1 MSRARTNK
9 ENRPKRPSTL
19 GLLLGGTGG
28 RKDAS
33 KGAEAER
40 QRRRRERDR
49 SREMDAYVG
58 YDAMYRDG
66 IAQVMPGV
74 FSQTV
79 EFSDISYQSA
89 RKEARETAFTVMSS
103 LFNYFPADSHVQ
115 LQVVNA
121 PIPADE
127 VGRKV
132 FFEPGERATA
142 GLAEEYNRILNDKMR
157 EGVSNLVRH
166 RYLTYAVGADDVD
179 AAVPK
184 LARIRGDVEQTLAR
198 IRCSSRALDG
208 AERLELL
215 QGQLRPGSRF
225 EFSWDKLSPTSG
237 ARTKD
242 FVMPS
247 TLDFKPEGRSD
258 CFCSDGRYGAVL
270 AVRSFGSVI
279 EETYLASIID
289 LPLPLNVTLHV
300 QPIAQSEALALVKRQ
315 IDWMDK
321 EIIDEQMSAVKK
333 GYDYQIL
340 PPELRFSKEE
350 AEELLDFL
358 RNKSERL
365 FVYTGLVYTWA
376 DSLEELDRR
385 VQQVTSVAQGCTI
398 GLEPL
403 HFRQRQ
409 ALNSVLPL
417 GDNHVTVSRYLTTGQ
432 VAMQMPFAS
441 QSLDEAG
448 GGYYGQ
454 SKESGN
460 LVLCDRKRLASPMGF
475 VCGKPGS
482 GKSFS
487 VKREI
492 TNTVLA
498 HPEDEVV
505 IFDPAGEYGNLVG
518 ALGGA
523 NVELAPGC
531 SAVLNPLDTADVADR
546 ADAAKLAYKTDA
558 VLALSSALMAE
569 GREGLPERDRSII
582 ARCVGEAYRE
592 CARDGRLPTLGD
604 FHAALLAQPEPEAAD
619 IALRYERYV
628 KGAFSFF
635 NGQSNVALDN
645 RITNIDMH
653 GLGQNMRVFG
663 MITALEMVR
672 NRVMVTP
679 PRTLTIFEQF
689 ANDLYGETARGGGDV
704 ETRER
709 HIRQLLNF
717 FPVYGEDEEGQMV
730 ELDAEQ
736 VLSVP
741 RRIHAREVVRRG
753 FMSNF
758 LFQNIASVFRAPA
771 EVVEIIQRFDPY
783 EQGKAQN
790 AEKNKV
796 EIDEGTADE
805 LSINDEGEV
814 EIPDEQV
821 VGKAADIFGPKV
833 YGDIA
838 VEFSGHMDDIAK
850 AHEAD
855 DDDRVM
861 LDNLKEAFK
870 QSVTAPLV
878 QAAKESYGSELKP
891 RQQQQIERKVQA
903 DADIQLNRQVGDY
916 QIQARR
922 IEQSRKD
929 ELKAATSETE
939 RAEVNKR
946 HDEQKAEAF
955 QTLAQKLEDSREEL
969 VQRAGETVVREVETA
984 KKEDEKQGIEDK
996 VRAHLRGFSRTIP
1009 SFLMAYGEE
1018 GTTLANFDTVIP
1030 ADVFQDVTSI
1040 TVDEFRFLRDGGDYT
1055 DGETGEVKRFVGHL
1069 FDEVVFNDSVSEFI
1083 KLRERLA
1090 NYFDE
1095 SQTEDIFDYV
1105 PPQKTNQIFTPRNV
1119 VVQMVDLFEKENPGC
1134 FDDPSH
1140 TFADLYMKSGLYI
1153 TEIIKRLYRSEG
1165 MKAAFPDDR
1174 ERLDHI
1180 LEHQVF
1186 GIAPTK
1192 IIYEIATHFILGF
1205 HDEVGQGCDSNF
1217 ELADAAELAKEGT
1230 LEAYVERVFGPKL
1243 GEA

>member
-1 MSRARTNK
+1 MSRARSNK

-49 SREMDAYVG
+49 SREMAAYVG
-58 YDAMYRDG
+58 YDAMYKDG

-208 AERLELL
+208 VERLELL

-225 EFSWDKLSPTSG
+225 EFSWDKLSPASG

-258 CFCSDGRYGAVL
+258 CFRSDERYGAVL

-365 FVYTGLVYTWA
+365 FVYTGLIYTWA
-376 DSLEELDRR
+376 KDPEVLD
-385 VQQVTSVAQGCTI
+385 QQVAQITSVAQGCTL
-398 GLEPL
+398 GVEPL
-403 HFRQRQ
+403 FFRQRQ
-409 ALNSVLPL
+409 ALNSILPL
-417 GDNHVTVSRYLTTGQ
+417 GANHVTVSRYLTTGQ
-432 VAMQMPFAS
+432 MAMQLPFAN
-441 QSLDEAG
+441 QSLDEEG

-460 LVLCDRKRLASPMGF
+460 LVICNRKRLSNPMGF

-498 HPEDEVV
+498 YPEDEVV
-505 IFDPAGEYGNLVG
+505 IFDPAGEYGNLVD
-518 ALGGA
+518 ALGGV
-523 NVELAPGC
+523 NIELSPGT
-531 SAVLNPLDTADVADR
+531 STVLNPFDTRDVSDR
-546 ADAAKLAYKTDA
+546 TDATKLAFKTDA
-558 VLALSSALMAE
+558 VLALSSALMSE
-569 GREGLPERDRSII
+569 GHEGLPENDRSII
-582 ARCVGEAYRE
+582 TRCVGEAYRS
-592 CARDGRLPTLGD
+592 CASEGRLPTIGD
-604 FHAALLAQPEPEAAD
+604 FHRVLLAQPEPDAHD

-628 KGAFSFF
+628 EGPFSFF
-635 NGQSNVALDN
+635 NGQSNVGLNN

-653 GLGQNMRVFG
+653 DLGQNMKVFG
-663 MITALEMVR
+663 MLTALEMVR
-672 NRVMVTP
+672 NRVMVNP
-679 PRTLTIFEQF
+679 PKPNFTWLYIDEVQSLFGHPTVVEYFCRLWREGRKFGLICTGISQNTSQMLASREARDMVLNSEFFLLHKQS
-689 ANDLYGETARGGGDV
+689 AADLEAWSEMLSLSPDERKRIGDGISPGDGLLISAGIRVPITDNFPKGGLYDLWN
-704 ETRER
+704 TK
-709 HIRQLLNF
+709 
-717 FPVYGEDEEGQMV
+717 
-730 ELDAEQ
+730 
-736 VLSVP
+736 
-741 RRIHAREVVRRG
+741 
-753 FMSNF
+753 
-758 LFQNIASVFRAPA
+758 PA
-771 EVVEIIQRFDPY
+771 EV
-783 EQGKAQN
+783 
-790 AEKNKV
+790 AE
-796 EIDEGTADE
+796 A
-805 LSINDEGEV
+805 
-814 EIPDEQV
+814 
-821 VGKAADIFGPKV
+821 
-833 YGDIA
+833 
-838 VEFSGHMDDIAK
+838 
-850 AHEAD
+850 
-855 DDDRVM
+855 R
-861 LDNLKEAFK
+861 
-870 QSVTAPLV
+870 
-878 QAAKESYGSELKP
+878 
-891 RQQQQIERKVQA
+891 
-903 DADIQLNRQVGDY
+903 
-916 QIQARR
+916 ARR
-922 IEQSRKD
+922 AAGHAGSR
-929 ELKAATSETE
+929 
-939 RAEVNKR
+939 
-946 HDEQKAEAF
+946 
-955 QTLAQKLEDSREEL
+955 
-969 VQRAGETVVREVETA
+969 
-984 KKEDEKQGIEDK
+984 
-996 VRAHLRGFSRTIP
+996 P
-1009 SFLMAYGEE
+1009 
-1018 GTTLANFDTVIP
+1018 
-1030 ADVFQDVTSI
+1030 
-1040 TVDEFRFLRDGGDYT
+1040 
-1055 DGETGEVKRFVGHL
+1055 
-1069 FDEVVFNDSVSEFI
+1069 
-1083 KLRERLA
+1083 
-1090 NYFDE
+1090 
-1095 SQTEDIFDYV
+1095 
-1105 PPQKTNQIFTPRNV
+1105 
-1119 VVQMVDLFEKENPGC
+1119 
-1134 FDDPSH
+1134 
-1140 TFADLYMKSGLYI
+1140 
-1153 TEIIKRLYRSEG
+1153 
-1165 MKAAFPDDR
+1165 
-1174 ERLDHI
+1174 
-1180 LEHQVF
+1180 
-1186 GIAPTK
+1186 
-1192 IIYEIATHFILGF
+1192 
-1205 HDEVGQGCDSNF
+1205 
-1217 ELADAAELAKEGT
+1217 
-1230 LEAYVERVFGPKL
+1230 
-1243 GEA
+1243 

>member
-1 MSRARTNK
+1 MSQRENAKSARKERASDK
-9 ENRPKRPSTL
+9 EKLKAGKKLAKARIRSERAARAKAKRERSGSSSFIKQL
-19 GLLLGGTGG
+19 MGS
-28 RKDAS
+28 AS
-33 KGAEAER
+33 KS
-40 QRRRRERDR
+40 DR
-49 SREMDAYVG
+49 SKKAHEEKLKRQKKARAQAGEIASYIG
-58 YDAMYRDG
+58 YDAIYKDG
-66 IAQVMPGV
+66 IAQVEEGL
-74 FSQTV
+74 FSQTI

-89 RKEARETAFTVMSS
+89 RRENQQNIFTVLSS
-103 LFNYFPADSHVQ
+103 LYNYFGADSCVQ
-115 LQVVNA
+115 LTIANV
-121 PIPADE
+121 PIPDE
-127 VGRKV
+127 EIGKKR
-132 FFEPGERATA
+132 FFEASGPDTEKYAK
-142 GLAEEYNRILNDKMR
+142 EYNRILNDKMR
-157 EGVSNLVRH
+157 EGVSNLTRH
-166 RYLTYAVGADDVD
+166 RYLTYMVGADDVWE
-179 AAVPK
+179 AVPK
-184 LARIRGDVEQTLAR
+184 LSRIKGDVIDTLSR
-198 IRCSSRALDG
+198 IRCEAHALNG
-208 AERLELL
+208 TERIEAI
-215 QGQLRPGSRF
+215 QSQLRPKSPF
-225 EFSWDKLSPTSG
+225 TFDWDKVSPVSNT
-237 ARTKD
+237 RTKD
-242 FVMPS
+242 LIAPA
-247 TLDFKPEGRSD
+247 LIDFKPHGRAD
-258 CFCSDGRYGAVL
+258 IFRVDNAYGCV
-270 AVRSFGSVI
+270 VSIRTFGSML
-279 EETYLASIID
+279 EDDYLAKIID
-289 LPLPLNVTLHV
+289 LPMPLSVNLHI
-300 QPIAQSEALALVKRQ
+300 QPIAQSDALALVKRQ
-315 IDWMDK
+315 LDWMDK

-679 PRTLTIFEQF
+679 PRPNYTWLYIDEVQSLF
-689 ANDLYGETARGGGDV
+689 AHPTVVEYFARLWREGRKFGLICTGISQNTSHMLANAEARDMVLNSEFFLLHKQSTAD
-704 ETRER
+704 
-709 HIRQLLNF
+709 
-717 FPVYGEDEEGQMV
+717 
-730 ELDAEQ
+730 LDAWAEMLQ
-736 VLSVP
+736 LSAAERGYIGDAVKPGEGLLISAGIRVP
-741 RRIHAREVVRRG
+741 ITDDFPKG
-753 FMSNF
+753 PLYDLWNTK
-758 LFQNIASVFRAPA
+758 PA
-771 EVVEIIQRFDPY
+771 EV
-783 EQGKAQN
+783 
-790 AEKNKV
+790 AER
-796 EIDEGTADE
+796 EMRR
-805 LSINDEGEV
+805 
-814 EIPDEQV
+814 
-821 VGKAADIFGPKV
+821 AAR
-833 YGDIA
+833 
-838 VEFSGHMDDIAK
+838 
-850 AHEAD
+850 EA
-855 DDDRVM
+855 
-861 LDNLKEAFK
+861 
-870 QSVTAPLV
+870 
-878 QAAKESYGSELKP
+878 
-891 RQQQQIERKVQA
+891 
-903 DADIQLNRQVGDY
+903 
-916 QIQARR
+916 
-922 IEQSRKD
+922 
-929 ELKAATSETE
+929 
-939 RAEVNKR
+939 
-946 HDEQKAEAF
+946 
-955 QTLAQKLEDSREEL
+955 EE
-969 VQRAGETVVREVETA
+969 
-984 KKEDEKQGIEDK
+984 
-996 VRAHLRGFSRTIP
+996 
-1009 SFLMAYGEE
+1009 
-1018 GTTLANFDTVIP
+1018 
-1030 ADVFQDVTSI
+1030 
-1040 TVDEFRFLRDGGDYT
+1040 
-1055 DGETGEVKRFVGHL
+1055 
-1069 FDEVVFNDSVSEFI
+1069 
-1083 KLRERLA
+1083 
-1090 NYFDE
+1090 
-1095 SQTEDIFDYV
+1095 
-1105 PPQKTNQIFTPRNV
+1105 
-1119 VVQMVDLFEKENPGC
+1119 
-1134 FDDPSH
+1134 
-1140 TFADLYMKSGLYI
+1140 
-1153 TEIIKRLYRSEG
+1153 
-1165 MKAAFPDDR
+1165 
-1174 ERLDHI
+1174 
-1180 LEHQVF
+1180 
-1186 GIAPTK
+1186 
-1192 IIYEIATHFILGF
+1192 
-1205 HDEVGQGCDSNF
+1205 
-1217 ELADAAELAKEGT
+1217 
-1230 LEAYVERVFGPKL
+1230 
-1243 GEA
+1243 